1 MGNENSSESPH
12 SNNAPASRVDS
23 FASTMLASFAVS
35 GQIVSER
42 FRIEKLIARGGMGEV
57 YRATDLELNR
67 LVALKTVRSSS
78 AIDQELR
85 TRLRQEAQLVSK
97 LNHSGICTL
106 YDMRQHAGVDYLVME
121 FLEGE
126 TLAQRLTR
134 GPLNLEQSIEVA
146 LQILGALQYAHR
158 HGVIH
163 RDIKPANVMLTKNG
177 VKLLDFGIAKLAQYR
192 ETHDHFDASQGPLT
206 PIGVVVGTPAF
217 MPPEQRDG
225 VADVRTDIY
234 AFGVLFAALLG
245 ARTDG
250 SLENQFD
257 ISKIEEPF
265 RQIIAKCI
273 KDEPAE
279 RWQDAGDLKISV
291 ELVAHRPLQE
301 QSRQSSSRRMKVFA
315 FAAVLVAIVAVSSL
329 ILFKQPAPSS
339 SRIEFQLLPP
349 AGSQFPTIEQGGP
362 PVISPDGSAVAFA
375 ARDQAGQQK
384 LWLRRLDAVSAL
396 PLTGTDGAA
405 HPFWSPDGRAIGF
418 FAQNK
423 LMTIE
428 LARGLT
434 KFICSTRE
442 GRGAAWGQGV
452 IVFSPGFTDAL
463 FRVPANGG
471 VPVPITSLNRERQ
484 ENSHRWP
491 SFLPDQ
497 KHFLFVVRAI
507 TRENSGL
514 YVGSIDGAA
523 PKRIGDIESSA
534 IYASRNSG
542 NTGELIYVRGS
553 QIIAQPFT
561 LDTFAFS
568 GEPMTVADLG
578 WIDTSTIRVPV
589 SVSDT
594 GVLVYGGG
602 QSASSQFVWYNV
614 TGKELSRLNYSGV
627 TRFLRLSPDVKTAA
641 AEKLDFR
648 FGSGSL
654 WLLGTQQSISTRFTF
669 EQVSAYTPVWS
680 PDGQYIAYA
689 VHTGKELELTVAAI
703 DGSSTRVLLTS
714 PQPTYIEPTDWTH
727 DGLILYEIKNPD
739 TGWDLN
745 AISVRQPG
753 LKTVLLDS
761 PADERQGRL
770 SRDGTLLAYTSTE
783 DGVEQVYVR
792 SFPISGP
799 RIQVST
805 SSGSQPIWA
814 RRSTDIFF
822 IDRERTLL
830 RSHIDARLKR
840 ASSPI
845 SLFRFPP
852 ATDPGMMDGWEYDIA
867 ADDNAFLTGWPS
879 SLQESRPA
887 TVVSGWQ

>member
-1 MGNENSSESPH
+1 
-12 SNNAPASRVDS
+12 V
-23 FASTMLASFAVS
+23 
-35 GQIVSER
+35 
-42 FRIEKLIARGGMGEV
+42 
-57 YRATDLELNR
+57 
-67 LVALKTVRSSS
+67 VALKTVRSSS
-78 AIDQELR
+78 AIGQELR
-85 TRLRQEAQLVSK
+85 TRLRQEAQLISK

-106 YDMRQHAGVDYLVME
+106 YDMRQHAGIDYLVME

-134 GPLNLEQSIEVA
+134 GPLNLEQSSEVA
-146 LQILGALQYAHR
+146 LQVLGALQYAHR
-158 HGVIH
+158 QGVIH

-177 VKLLDFGIAKLAQYR
+177 ARLLDFGIAKLAQYH
-192 ETHDHFDASQGPLT
+192 ETQNHYDGASQGPLT
-206 PIGVVVGTPAF
+206 PIGVVVGTPAY

-234 AFGVLFAALLG
+234 AFGVMFAALLG

-265 RQIIAKCI
+265 RQIIAKCV
-273 KDEPAE
+273 KDDPAE
-279 RWQDAGDLKISV
+279 RWQDAGDLKISL

-301 QSRQSSSRRMKVFA
+301 QSRHSNSRRLKIFA
-315 FAAVLVAIVAVSSL
+315 FAAVLVAIIAFASL
-329 ILFKQPAPSS
+329 ILLRQPPASAN
-339 SRIEFQLLPP
+339 RIEFQLLPP
-349 AGSQFPTIEQGGP
+349 SGSQFLTIEQGGP

-375 ARDQAGQQK
+375 ARDQTGQQK
-384 LWLRRLDAVSAL
+384 LWLRRLDSVSAL
-396 PLTGTDGAA
+396 PLTGTDGAT

-434 KFICSTRE
+434 KFICATRE
-442 GRGAAWGQGV
+442 GRGATWGQGV

-463 FRVPANGG
+463 FRVSANGG
-471 VPVPITSLNRERQ
+471 VPAAITSLNNERQ

-514 YVGSIDGAA
+514 YVASLDGGT
-523 PKRIGDIESSA
+523 PKRIGGIESSA
-534 IYASRNSG
+534 IYTPRNSS
-542 NTGELIYVRGS
+542 NPGELVYVRGS
-553 QIIAQPFT
+553 QIIGQPFS

-568 GEPMTVADLG
+568 GEPTTVADLG
-578 WIDTSTIRVPV
+578 WIDTSTTRVPV
-589 SVSDT
+589 SISDT

-602 QSASSQFVWYNV
+602 QSAGSQFVWYNL
-614 TGKELSRLNYSGV
+614 TGKELSRFNYSGV
-627 TRFLRLSPDVKTAA
+627 TRFLRLSPDMKMAA

-654 WLLGTQQSISTRFTF
+654 WLLGTQQSMSTRFTF
-669 EQVSAYTPVWS
+669 EQISAYTPVWS
-680 PDGQYIAYA
+680 PDGQYIAYT
-689 VHTGKELELTVAAI
+689 VHTGKETELTVAAI
-703 DGSSTRVLLTS
+703 DGSSTRVLLTT
-714 PQPTYIEPTDWTH
+714 PQSTPIEPTDWTH
-727 DGLILYEIKNPD
+727 DGSILYEIKNPN

-745 AISVRQPG
+745 SISVRQPD
-753 LKTVLLDS
+753 LKTVLLNF
-761 PADERQGRL
+761 PADERQARL

-792 SFPISGP
+792 SFPLSGP

-814 RRSTDIFF
+814 RHSTDIFF
-822 IDRERTLL
+822 IDRERMLL

-852 ATDPGMMDGWEYDIA
+852 ATDPGVLDGWEYDIA
-867 ADDNAFLTGWPS
+867 ADDKAFLTGWPA